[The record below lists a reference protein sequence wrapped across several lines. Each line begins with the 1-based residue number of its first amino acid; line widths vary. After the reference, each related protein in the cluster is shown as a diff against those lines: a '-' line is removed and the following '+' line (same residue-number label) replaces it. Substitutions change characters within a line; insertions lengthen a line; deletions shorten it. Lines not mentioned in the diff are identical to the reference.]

1 MAKTLDKSTIVSL
14 GVVKPGHVSQS
25 VDAFTGTDAY
35 DITISG
41 SLVVTGSQTTTQNIN
56 VSGTINSLNTAGILD
71 LSNGFDGT
79 SDVFLGSDNGTY
91 NAGWVYLVSGS
102 STGGNYAQ
110 IGTGATGADGL
121 GLSINDRKG
130 GTNSWNAWNQL
141 FIGDNSNNYV
151 VYQTRGA
158 FVAVNAE
165 YVAFVSGTMR
175 SVAIGG
181 GNYTIDVDN
190 HVFTSNLKVIFNITA
205 SAISAS
211 TDIDTGTYRING
223 GRLISEDSN
232 SIVIYPDTST
242 KNLSIGSGKGIFLTS
257 DVTGSTART
266 ISGSNLIGE
275 ATNVYRPVFTASINP
290 FTASNATAGGYYRAG
305 GNITCSI
312 FVTASVAC
320 TVGSE
325 FEFFQT
331 SSTGNVLFETGSGV
345 TLNSKSGNLKLAGQF
360 SGATLKY
367 VGNNEWDLIGDLS

>member
-14 GVVKPGHVSQS
+14 GIVKPGHVSQS

-91 NAGWVYLVSGS
+91 NAGWIYLVSGS
-102 STGGNYAQ
+102 SNGNYAQ
-110 IGTGATGADGL
+110 IGTGATGAGGL
-121 GLSINDRKG
+121 GLTINDRKG
-130 GTNSWNAWNQL
+130 ETTSWNAWNQL
-141 FIGDNSNNYV
+141 FIGDNSNNYLV
-151 VYQTRGA
+151 NQTNDA
-158 FVAVNAE
+158 FVAVNAH
-165 YVAFVSGTMR
+165 YVNFISGTLR

-181 GNYTIDVDN
+181 GNYIIDVDD
-190 HVFTSNLKVIFNITA
+190 HVFTQNLKVINNITA
-205 SAISAS
+205 SEISAS
-211 TDIDTGTYRING
+211 TNIDTGTYQING
-223 GRLISEDSN
+223 KRLISEDLN
-232 SIVIYPDTST
+232 SIGIYPDIST
-242 KNLSIGSGKGIFLTS
+242 KYLSIGSDKGILLTS

-275 ATNVYRPVFTASINP
+275 ATNVYRPVFTASANP

-320 TVGSE
+320 TTGVE